1 MTCKKTLKIISVLL
15 AAAFLG
21 ASFAGCKK
29 GNAKQKG
36 ESYGEK
42 AMKQIERYLADS
54 QTFPF
59 SFKYGNKKV
68 TGFGEGFEKVSE
80 EKAKAQDGTNYTA
93 KFLHKG
99 SGAVFEVRAKAYDLY
114 DAFEWTV
121 YITNE
126 SDKKTDAFS
135 EIMAA
140 DIVFKGGSPVLKG
153 INGDLG
159 DMYAP
164 YEYDLKTV
172 PVTKTSTSGRP
183 THGVFPYFNLDCGSG
198 GVFIAVGWPG
208 CWEATFDGMSGNST
222 RVTACQYGFDAC
234 LEPGETVRTPLVAF
248 LRHEGRDQTASMN
261 LWRRWFIECNMR
273 KDTAGNVIK
282 PATGWG
288 TVVEGHTTHSLT
300 RTVNSFLR
308 HGIELDYFWMDAGW
322 YVNAGGSSCGWPETG
337 MWKVDTSKFPDKLA
351 DVSEL
356 VHSYGG
362 KTLLWFESEVVR
374 CDPEQFLKANPDFKK
389 EWFLETAAI
398 GSWLQG
404 ELLDLGNPELREWLL
419 NKITTVMDEGGIDMY
434 RQDFN
439 VDPAQAWGWC
449 DDFDRKGIT
458 ENRYVTGY
466 LALWDALLEKY
477 PDMTI
482 DSCASGGGRND
493 LETMRRAV
501 PLHISDYWDGQSG
514 KYDERQAVLLSLS
527 QWFPYFKLQIGNND
541 EVSSYNLRSCMAP
554 WINLNVPV
562 MSKSTPWDTVT
573 KSVGEWKQL
582 AELFYKD
589 FYPLT
594 PYSNT
599 NDSWRAYEYYDE
611 ESGKGAAMVFRSE
624 NANDT
629 SLTIKLHADANAKYT
644 VKDCDGLIDAVI
656 SGRDLAQKGLKVTL
670 GQPGTSALIFIT
682 KCG

>member
-1 MTCKKTLKIISVLL
+1 MTGRKTIKLIVTIL
-15 AAAFLG
+15 AAALLLS
-21 ASFAGCKK
+21 SFAGCK
-29 GNAKQKG
+29 GAGGAQKG
-36 ESYGEK
+36 AGYGEK
-42 AMKQIERYLADS
+42 AMKQVEKYLANPS
-54 QTFPF
+54 SFPF
-59 SFKYGNKKV
+59 SFKYEGKKV
-68 TGFGEGFEKVSE
+68 TGFGDGFEKLSQE
-80 EKAKAQDGTNYTA
+80 TAKAKDGTGFTA

-126 SDKKTDAFS
+126 SDRKTGTFS
-135 EIMAA
+135 EIKAA

-164 YEYDLKTV
+164 YEYNLKTV
-172 PVTKTSTSGRP
+172 PITKESTSGRP

-198 GVFIAVGWPG
+198 GYFIAVGWPG
-208 CWEATFDGMSGNST
+208 CWTATFDGTSGSST
-222 RVTACQYGFDAC
+222 HFTAGQHEFSAY

-248 LRHEGRDQTASMN
+248 LRHEGRDETANMN
-261 LWRRWFIECNMR
+261 LWRRWFIECNMK
-273 KDTAGNVIK
+273 KDTSGSVIE
-282 PATGWG
+282 PALGWG
-288 TVVEGHTTHSLT
+288 TVVEGYTTHALT

-308 HGIELDYFWMDAGW
+308 HGIELDYFWLDAGW
-322 YVNAGGSSCGWPETG
+322 YVNASGSSCSWPETG
-337 MWKVDTSKFPDKLA
+337 MWVVDTSKFPDKFK
-351 DVSEL
+351 DVSDL

-374 CDPEQFLKANPDFKK
+374 CDPKKFLKANPDFKE

-398 GSWLQG
+398 GSWLEGQ
-404 ELLDLGNPELREWLL
+404 LLDLGDSGLRDWLF

-449 DDFDRKGIT
+449 YDYDRKGIT
-458 ENRYVTGY
+458 ENKYVMGY
-466 LALWDALLEKY
+466 LELWDRLLERY

-493 LETMRRAV
+493 IETMRRAV

-514 KYDERQAVLLSLS
+514 RYDERQAVLLSLS
-527 QWFPYFKLQIGNND
+527 QWLPYFKLQIGNSD

-554 WINLNVPV
+554 WINLNVPT
-562 MSKSTPWDTVT
+562 MSKSTPWDVVQ
-573 KSVGEWKQL
+573 KSVGKWKQL
-582 AELFYKD
+582 SKLFYKD

-594 PYSNT
+594 PYSSSSE
-599 NDSWRAYEYYDE
+599 SWRAYEYYDE
-611 ESGKGAAMVFRSE
+611 EADEGAVMVFRPD
-624 NANDT
+624 NANDEA
-629 SLTIKLHADANAKYT
+629 LVIKPHADKNYNYN
-644 VKDCDGLIDAVI
+644 VKDCDGLIDCVI
-656 SGRDLAQKGLKVTL
+656 SGRDLAEKGLRVTL
-670 GQPGTSALIFIT
+670 GEPGTSALIFIT
-682 KCG
+682 KK